1 MTSLAKQSVLIAR
14 QPIFDNNAD
23 VYAYELL
30 FRQNQ
35 ENQSGVTA
43 DNGDMATTVVINNA
57 FMEFG
62 LEQIVGQKLAF
73 INLTRNF
80 LIGSI
85 PLPFTQKGVV
95 IEVLEDIKV
104 DEQIVKAVNNLA
116 KQGFTI
122 ALDDFIFSEEWRPL
136 VGLAAIIK
144 IDLMAYNREQLIESV
159 AFLKTTNAK
168 LLAEKIETLE
178 EYELCKSLGFDFYQ
192 GYFFCKPT
200 ILGNQPIPSNNM
212 TLLRI
217 LADLQK
223 PDIEF
228 KQLEQLIS
236 QDASLCFKLLR
247 FLNSAALALPRKIE
261 SLGEGLVILGLKM
274 IKKWTTLIALS
285 GMDMDHSVNNEVLII
300 VLVRAKMAEQLAK
313 AFNCEPDSAFI
324 VCLFSLLDVM
334 LSKSMQDILL
344 PLPLGDDIKLALI
357 DRDGNL
363 GNMLDFIVRYEQQL
377 TFKLPKGL
385 TEEEIN
391 KAYVNATE
399 WVMSIQNQIK

>member
-1 MTSLAKQSVLIAR
+1 MTTHVKHAVLIAR

-30 FRQNQ
+30 FRQNH

-43 DNGDMATTVVINNA
+43 LNGDMATTVVINNA

-80 LIGSI
+80 LTGSI

-95 IEVLEDIKV
+95 IEVLEDIEV
-104 DEQIVKAVNNLA
+104 DNEIIQAVTQLSQ
-116 KQGFTI
+116 KGFTI

-136 VGLAAIIK
+136 VKLAAIIK
-144 IDLMAYNREQLIESV
+144 IDLMAYKRQELIDCV
-159 AFLKTTNAK
+159 AFLKTTHVK

-200 ILGNQPIPSNNM
+200 ILDNQPIPSNNV

-217 LADLQK
+217 LSGLQK
-223 PDIEF
+223 TDIEF
-228 KQLEQLIS
+228 EELEALVS
-236 QDASLCFKLLR
+236 QDASLSFKLLR

-261 SLGEGLVILGLKM
+261 SIGEGLVILGLKM
-274 IKKWTTLIALS
+274 IKKWATLIALS
-285 GMDMDHSVNNEVLII
+285 GIDIGQVNDEVLIV
-300 VLVRAKMAEQLAK
+300 VLIRAKMAEKLARS
-313 AFNCEPDSAFI
+313 FDCDPDSAFI

-334 LSKSMQDILL
+334 LSKPIEEILD

-357 DRDGNL
+357 NHEGHL
-363 GNMLDFIVRYEQQL
+363 GDVLNFVVNYEQQL
-377 TFKLPKGL
+377 DISLPE
-385 TEEEIN
+385 TINAEEVN
-391 KAYVNATE
+391 QAYVIATE
-399 WVMSIQNQIK
+399 WVMSIQNQLN